1 MKSRFTKKR
10 VIIALAAVG
19 VLAIVGVAAAFFTS
33 SGTGSGSATVGSTGN
48 VTIDSVTI
56 TGDLF
61 PGGDAATVSYTVNNA
76 TGKSVKVGD
85 VVADTGAG
93 TNGITGL
100 PVGTSVAATPRCR
113 TDSSRLA
120 ASITATSPMPR
131 NPAPSGSSPSTRA
144 APLAMRTVTTAGAS
158 RRFVRPLTFIPCHSQ
173 GTTDAP
179 FQPVVLA
186 HSRSSI

>member
-1 MKSRFTKKR
+1 MEGNPGAEFPRPPPKEEEVKSRFTKKR

-33 SGTGSGSATVGSTGN
+33 SGTGTGSATVGSTGN

-100 PVGTSVAATPRCR
+100 PAGCSASDFTYTSDGALNTTIADGDHADGTGTLSLANSSSNQDACQGATP
-113 TDSSRLA
+113 TLHLKVD
-120 ASITATSPMPR
+120 
-131 NPAPSGSSPSTRA
+131 NSG
-144 APLAMRTVTTAGAS
+144 L
-158 RRFVRPLTFIPCHSQ
+158 
-173 GTTDAP
+173 
-179 FQPVVLA
+179 
-186 HSRSSI
+186 